1 MVKKLSFLVSVKA
14 VVILQNYLTAP
25 SIGLSIVALRSQKRN
40 SCFTSFTRFLAKFR
54 VINLQKVQ
62 GILPFNIAEK
72 LCAL

>member
-1 MVKKLSFLVSVKA
+1 MVKKPSFLVFVKA

-25 SIGLSIVALRSQKRN
+25 SIGLSIVALWSQKRN

-54 VINLQKVQ
+54 VTNLQKVQ

>member
-1 MVKKLSFLVSVKA
+1 MVKKPSFLVFVKA

-25 SIGLSIVALRSQKRN
+25 SIGLSIVALWSQKRN
-40 SCFTSFTRFLAKFR
+40 SCFTSFTRFLPKFR